1 MTATDAAA
9 DGCAALALALALA
22 LQDDPP
28 PVTSEG

>member
-9 DGCAALALALALA
+9 DGCAALALALAL
-22 LQDDPP
+22 QDDPP